1 VTRRIVLAFIA
12 LLSFLAFWRLG
23 AYVRANGEPMAL
35 TVFEAE
41 LAGHGVVAAWW
52 LTWACYVQTL
62 VVIGVLLI
70 VLAWRFP
77 AWRVRIACTLVS
89 AIVCWRVADFFQH
102 AYARPRPAVWFVH
115 HETAFSYPSSHAAI
129 AVGFYGLWAVLLYS
143 SELGRRTRLLSAAA
157 LVCLTVAI
165 CWARLA
171 LGAHYATDLAGGA
184 LVALSI
190 VCLGAAVLPGNVVAP
205 FAGRR

>member
-1 VTRRIVLAFIA
+1 MRRIVLAFIA

-129 AVGFYGLWAVLLYS
+129 AVGFYGLWAVLIYS

-171 LGAHYATDLAGGA
+171 LGAPYATDLAGGA